1 MSQLQT
7 TSTPAAQQPPSI
19 WLVIGD
25 KLGDNAQVIMIADA
39 LGLPYEI
46 KRLLPLPAFEKG
58 KPRFRVSLEHLD
70 PQRSDKLAPPW
81 PDLVITVG
89 RRHSMAA
96 LWIKQQSP
104 ATRLV
109 LVGRPRRWID
119 RFDLVVTL
127 PQYSVPDLP
136 NVMRLSLPLMRT
148 DRQRVLSAA
157 QSWEAR
163 LQALPRPLTAVLIGS
178 ATRPFR
184 FDGRTTEALL
194 RHCRELQARHGGTLY
209 FSTSRRTSSAIVETL
224 KQHLPPGSQL
234 FEWQADSRDN
244 PYQAL
249 LRLADGFIVTGD
261 SVSMMIEVADCGKP
275 LAIFPLP
282 SAAVSRLW
290 QAVTRRLHAA
300 PEAGIGNRVFR
311 ALGRFLYRTGIVG
324 FSRDLTRIHDALVRG
339 GFAVRAGEDFV
350 APPAA
355 GLPDERLPIRAR
367 ILSLLDVDPQ
377 RTR

>member
-1 MSQLQT
+1 MNKPAT
-7 TSTPAAQQPPSI
+7 TPQAKHTPLI
-19 WLVIGD
+19 WLVIGE
-25 KLGDNAQVIMIADA
+25 KLGDNGQVIMIADA

-46 KRLLPLPAFEKG
+46 KYLYPLPAFEKG

-70 PQRSDKLAPPW
+70 PARSDQLAPPW

-109 LVGRPRRWID
+109 LIGRPRRWID

-136 NVMRLSLPLMRT
+136 NVMRLNLPLMRT
-148 DRQRVLSAA
+148 DKAA
-157 QSWEAR
+157 VKAAGEAWETR
-163 LQALPRPLTAVLIGS
+163 LQNLPRPLIAVLVGS

-184 FDGRTTEALL
+184 FDSKVTQRLL
-194 RHCRELQARHGGTLY
+194 QQCREIQTRLGGTLY
-209 FSTSRRTSSAIVETL
+209 FSTSRRTAPGIVETL
-224 KQHLPPGSQL
+224 KNNLPPGAQL
-234 FEWQADSRDN
+234 FEWQVDSRDN
-244 PYQAL
+244 PYLAL
-249 LRLADGFIVTGD
+249 LQLADYFVVTGD

-275 LAIFPLP
+275 LAIYPLP
-282 SAAVSRLW
+282 TGRHSRLW
-290 QAVTRRLHAA
+290 QAITRRLHAA
-300 PEAGIGNRVFR
+300 PGPGMGNRLFR

-339 GFAVRAGEDFV
+339 GFAVRCGEDFRT
-350 APPAA
+350 APRE
-355 GLPDERLPIRAR
+355 GLPDERPPIRER
-367 ILSLLDVDPQ
+367 ILRLRGKAGSG
-377 RTR
+377 